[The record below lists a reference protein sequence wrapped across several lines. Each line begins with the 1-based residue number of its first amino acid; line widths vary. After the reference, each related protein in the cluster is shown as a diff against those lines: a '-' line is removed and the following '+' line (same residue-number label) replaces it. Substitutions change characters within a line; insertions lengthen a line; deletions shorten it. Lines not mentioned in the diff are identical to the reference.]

1 MKDKIKNITNNFL
14 LLIIIAIAKIVL
26 ELFYTYLVSPI
37 YEYAGFV
44 YDFNLSKY
52 CLSWILFLIL
62 GILMLKVREKFCSF
76 FLHFEFVITIL
87 PMLIFY
93 SLANQETL
101 YMLYVSFSFL
111 IQILILK
118 SIKVEKVS
126 IYIIGIRKQF
136 RILIIFLIITVLIL
150 TMLYNGFHGLKS
162 FDTVYLYDIRKATKY
177 PAVFSYFVMWTRI
190 LFIPFFIIQNLDK
203 KKYLKASFYIS
214 LQLFL
219 YMCTG
224 EKFTYLIL
232 LVIISIYILAKS
244 KAMIGYIYTGLVALT
259 SLILVTKNK
268 IGISFLGERFL
279 FGPAL
284 NKFWYYDFFSEYP
297 KIYFSDG
304 ILGKAL
310 GLYYQYKGTSG
321 QLIFAKHFGDRLFDS
336 NSVTGMFGDS
346 YSQLGVLG
354 MILFSA
360 LLAGFIKVIAK
371 TTSGIPNHIKCSMI
385 SIFVVL
391 LNDAGFLTVFFSGG
405 LFLILYFFYIFLDLR
420 NIDSKKIL
428 IKCQLKYL
436 VKYVFKSYKTI
447 FLYAIMFLVLGLILS
462 PISYNY
468 VLKNYNLYLTSGDI
482 EFNKLIFQ
490 KIYEMKSVIGI
501 IVGAIFVAIFL
512 LTYIILIKFF
522 IDISKRKKEGRK

>member
-1 MKDKIKNITNNFL
+1 MKNKIESVVNN
-14 LLIIIAIAKIVL
+14 LLILTIVAITKIVL
-26 ELFYTYLVSPI
+26 ELFYTYLVSPT
-37 YEYAGFV
+37 YEYAGFL

-62 GILMLKVREKFCSF
+62 GIFMLKVKEKFCSF
-76 FLHFEFVITIL
+76 FLHFEFIITVL

-93 SLANQETL
+93 SLANQETR
-101 YMLYVSFSFL
+101 YMLYVSLSFL

-118 SIKVEKVS
+118 NIKIEEVS
-126 IYIIGIRKQF
+126 IYIIGVRKKF
-136 RILIIFLIITVLIL
+136 KILIIFLIMIVVIL
-150 TMLYNGFHGLKS
+150 TMLYNGFHGIKS
-162 FDTVYLYDIRKATKY
+162 FDTVYLYNIRKATKY
-177 PAVFSYFVMWTRI
+177 PAIFSYFVMWTRI

-214 LQLFL
+214 LQVFL

-244 KAMIGYIYTGLVALT
+244 KVMIGYIYTGLIALI
-259 SLILVTKNK
+259 SAIFFTKSR
-268 IGISFLGERFL
+268 IAISFLGERFL

-310 GLYYQYKGTSG
+310 GIYYQYTASSG
-321 QLIFAKHFGDRLFDS
+321 QLIFAKHFDNRLFDS

-346 YSQLGVLG
+346 YSQLGVVG
-354 MILFSA
+354 MILFSV
-360 LLAGFIKVIAK
+360 LLASFIKVIAK
-371 TTSGIPNHIKCSMI
+371 TTSGISCHVKCSI
-385 SIFVVL
+385 IAIFVVL

-405 LFLILYFFYIFLDLR
+405 LFLTLYFFYVFLDLK

-428 IKCQLKYL
+428 IKCHLKYL
-436 VKYVFKSYKTI
+436 IKIVLKSYKII
-447 FLYAIMFLVLGLILS
+447 FLYVIIFLILGLILS
-462 PISYNY
+462 PVSYNY
-468 VLKNYNLYLTSGDI
+468 VLKNYNLYLISGDI

-490 KIYEMKSVIGI
+490 KIYEMKSIIGI
-501 IVGAIFVAIFL
+501 ILGSIFL
-512 LTYIILIKFF
+512 AILLLSYIVLIKFF
-522 IDISKRKKEGRK
+522 ISVSKIKKEGRK

>member
-26 ELFYTYLVSPI
+26 ELFYTYFVYPI
-37 YEYAGFV
+37 YEYEGFI
-44 YDFNLSKY
+44 YNFNLLKY

-62 GILMLKVREKFCSF
+62 SIFMLKVREKFCRF
-76 FLHFEFVITIL
+76 FLHFEFIITIL

-101 YMLYVSFSFL
+101 YILYVSFSFL

-118 SIKVEKVS
+118 SVKVEKVS
-126 IYIIGIRKQF
+126 IYIVGIKKRLK
-136 RILIIFLIITVLIL
+136 IIVVFLIMTVVIL
-150 TMLYNGFHGLKS
+150 TMVYNGFHGLKS
-162 FDTVYLYDIRKATKY
+162 FDTIYLYDIRKSTKY
-177 PAVFSYFVMWTRI
+177 PAIFSYFVMWTRI

-203 KKYLKASFYIS
+203 KNYIKASFYIS
-214 LQLFL
+214 LQVFL

-244 KAMIGYIYTGLVALT
+244 KATIGYIYTGLIA
-259 SLILVTKNK
+259 LILLIFFTKSR
-268 IGISFLGERFL
+268 IAVSFLGERFL

-304 ILGKAL
+304 LLGKAL

-321 QLIFAKHFGDRLFDS
+321 QLIFAQHFEGRLFES

-354 MILFSA
+354 IILFSV
-360 LLAGFIKVIAK
+360 LLASFIKVIAK
-371 TTSGIPNHIKCSMI
+371 TTSGIPSHVKCSMI

-436 VKYVFKSYKTI
+436 IKHVFKSYKTI
-447 FLYAIMFLVLGLILS
+447 FLYAIIFLVLGLILS

-468 VLKNYNLYLTSGDI
+468 VLKNYNLYLMSGNV

-490 KIYEMKSVIGI
+490 KIYEMKSLVGV

-512 LTYIILIKFF
+512 MTYMVLIKFF
-522 IDISKRKKEGRK
+522 INISKRKKEGGK

>member
-1 MKDKIKNITNNFL
+1 MKSKIENIINNFL
-14 LLIIIAIAKIVL
+14 LLIVIAIAKIIL
-26 ELFYTYLVSPI
+26 ELFYIYFVSPI
-37 YEYAGFV
+37 YGYTGLI

-52 CLSWILFLIL
+52 CLSWALFFILSIF
-62 GILMLKVREKFCSF
+62 MLKVKEKFCSF
-76 FLHFEFVITIL
+76 FLHFEFIITVL
-87 PMLIFY
+87 PLLVFY
-93 SLANQETL
+93 SLTNKETQ
-101 YMLYVSFSFL
+101 YILYVSISFL

-118 SIKVEKVS
+118 NIKVEKIS
-126 IYIIGIRKQF
+126 ICIIGIKKQF
-136 RILIIFLIITVLIL
+136 RIIIIFLMISVVTL
-150 TMLYNGFHGLKS
+150 TMLYNGFHGVKS

-177 PAVFSYFVMWTRI
+177 PFIFSYLIMWTRI

-214 LQLFL
+214 LQVFL

-244 KAMIGYIYTGLVALT
+244 KAMIGYVYTGLIA
-259 SLILVTKNK
+259 LILT
-268 IGISFLGERFL
+268 IFFTQSRIAISFLGERFL

-284 NKFWYYDFFSEYP
+284 NKFWYYEFFSDYP

-310 GLYYQYKGTSG
+310 GLYYQYTASSG
-321 QLIFAKHFGDRLFDS
+321 QLIFAKHFDNRLFES

-346 YSQLGVLG
+346 YSQLGVVG
-354 MILFSA
+354 MILFSV

-371 TTSGIPNHIKCSMI
+371 TTSGISTNVKCSVI
-385 SIFVVL
+385 SIFIVL

-405 LFLILYFFYIFLDLR
+405 LFLTLYFFYIFLDLK

-428 IKCQLKYL
+428 IEYRLRHLIKI
-436 VKYVFKSYKTI
+436 VFKSYGKI
-447 FLYAIMFLVLGLILS
+447 FLCAIIFLVLGFTLS
-462 PISYNY
+462 TMSFNF
-468 VLKNYNLYLTSGDI
+468 VLKNYNLYMTSGDI

-490 KIYEMKSVIGI
+490 KIYEIKSVIGI
-501 IVGAIFVAIFL
+501 IVGSIFL
-512 LTYIILIKFF
+512 GIFLSAYIILIKFF
-522 IDISKRKKEGRK
+522 MNTSKRKSERRK